1 MTGANHCRDP
11 HLYLK
16 KEEKTRGQCTEQLTE
31 HLLTVDRTV
40 KFNIIHFIHI
50 IQFIHLRF
58 ELYGDLSRATI

>member
-1 MTGANHCRDP
+1 MTGGNHFRDP

-16 KEEKTRGQCTEQLTE
+16 KTEKTRGQWTEQLTE
-31 HLLTVDRTV
+31 HLLTVDSTV
-40 KFNIIHFIHI
+40 KFNIIHSIHI